1 MPEDAGYSRLYM
13 KMYSPHSCAVECICM
28 RHGSTPFLIAVTCR
42 PGLVADRNRTAADL
56 ALLFRQCAATVSR
69 LPHAWCDM
77 GDACLSP
84 LLQRHL
90 ASLYSNAPLIQ
101 RLSLRLNAV
110 AAAAPPAYSSAQDA
124 VYLPTKTWQ
133 GLGLNDQD
141 RDVLVFSSSRCCRAP
156 AVPLDNLDGEE
167 PVVLVPPVVAHN
179 LSLYAHLA
187 AFLGPGSAP
196 GQAQV
201 PAAVTL
207 QPAAHVQTASQADS
221 TSATAAAAAA
231 KHVVLQK
238 LACPTSNPLLLVSTA
253 AADAGDGGP
262 AGPDAVGGVPGS
274 RPPAAAAAQADDD
287 MAAAEADEEVV
298 VQHIHQ
304 YFTQQAR

>member
-1 MPEDAGYSRLYM
+1 ML
-13 KMYSPHSCAVECICM
+13 
-28 RHGSTPFLIAVTCR
+28 
-42 PGLVADRNRTAADL
+42 
-56 ALLFRQCAATVSR
+56 
-69 LPHAWCDM
+69 DM

-84 LLQRHL
+84 LLQHHL

-133 GLGLNDQD
+133 GLGLNDQNTE
-141 RDVLVFSSSRCCRAP
+141 VLVFSSSRCCRAP
-156 AVPLDNLDGEE
+156 AVPLDSLDGEE

-231 KHVVLQK
+231 AQTAKHVVLQK

-262 AGPDAVGGVPGS
+262 AGPDSVGGAHGS
-274 RPPAAAAAQADDD
+274 RPPAAAAAQDDDD
-287 MAAAEADEEVV
+287 MATAEADEEVV
-298 VQHIHQ
+298 VQQIHE
-304 YFTQQAR
+304 YFTQQPR